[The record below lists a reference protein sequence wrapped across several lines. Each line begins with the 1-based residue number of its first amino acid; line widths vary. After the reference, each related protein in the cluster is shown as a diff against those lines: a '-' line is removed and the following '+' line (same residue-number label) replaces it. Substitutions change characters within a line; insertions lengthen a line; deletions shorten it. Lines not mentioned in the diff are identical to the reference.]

1 MAVHQVSSIKKQ
13 QTRTKHEDS
22 VYYTSNNVTY
32 ITASETSQITFHSY
46 SILSYFLITMK

>member
-13 QTRTKHEDS
+13 QTRIKHEDS